1 MEENGIS
8 LVQMSLITTV
18 LCVGGILAT
27 RQLVRSWGVYIPFE
41 LGRNRRGYRRVYCRE
56 GLTELTSPDRFNG
69 PVHYAH
75 ASLRPVRLLRL
86 QVAH

>member
-41 LGRNRRGYRRVYCRE
+41 LGAIAGGIVAFIVARV
-56 GLTELTSPDRFNG
+56 
-69 PVHYAH
+69 
-75 ASLRPVRLLRL
+75 L
-86 QVAH
+86 QS